1 MTRMRTM
8 AESEIANALL
18 ATLISPNVV
27 DSNFEDANIV
37 DVVERL
43 AVNIRHAG
51 EDIRIGL
58 ELVAKAIR
66 DKDI

>member
-1 MTRMRTM
+1 M